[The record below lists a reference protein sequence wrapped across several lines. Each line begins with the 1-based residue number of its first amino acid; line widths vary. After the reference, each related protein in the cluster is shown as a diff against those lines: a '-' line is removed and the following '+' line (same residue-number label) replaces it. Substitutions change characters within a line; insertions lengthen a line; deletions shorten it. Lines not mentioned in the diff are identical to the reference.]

1 MLNEE
6 VEEGVFWIPIIGPF
20 LAAPI
25 ASLAQFFDLLQLK
38 TISSTLWMI
47 VAA

>member
-1 MLNEE
+1 M
-6 VEEGVFWIPIIGPF
+6 FWIPIIGPW
-20 LAAPI
+20 LAAPF